1 MDPEPKD
8 VMVLEAIARGQD
20 NESKIAKA
28 TRLTAFE
35 VTSIVE
41 RLIIRGLVERTEKKG
56 FLGKKTILK
65 ITNKGIE
72 ELQTRKYEL
81 GEKWQKMI
89 LLSKQGDKKP
99 FQEAVEMNKNW
110 LPAMMFMG
118 IIDMMLWMSML
129 SMMGMTMGSVMP
141 EGYVDQGQADA
152 GADAGQP
159 DAGSNMGDF
168 GDLGDIGF

>member
-8 VMVLEAIARGQD
+8 VMVLQAIARGES
-20 NESKIAKA
+20 NESKIAKS

-35 VTSIVE
+35 VTSIIE
-41 RLIIRGLVERTEKKG
+41 RLIVRGLVERTEKKG

-65 ITNKGIE
+65 ITNKGGE

-81 GEKWQKMI
+81 EGKWQKMVM
-89 LLSKQGDKKP
+89 LSKQGDKKQ
-99 FQEAVEMNKNW
+99 FEEAVQMNKSW

-118 IIDMMLWMSML
+118 IIDMMFFMSML
-129 SMMGMTMGSVMP
+129 SLMGMTMHSAMP
-141 EGYVDQGQADA
+141 EGYTDQGQPDM
-152 GADAGQP
+152 GEP
-159 DAGSNMGDF
+159 DAGGEAGDF

>member
-8 VMVLEAIARGQD
+8 VMVLEAIARGQE
-20 NESKIAKA
+20 NESKIAKT

-35 VTSIVE
+35 VASIVE

-56 FLGKKTILK
+56 FLGKKIVLK
-65 ITNKGIE
+65 ITNKGGE
-72 ELQTRKYEL
+72 ELHTRKYEL
-81 GEKWQKMI
+81 EEKWQKMV
-89 LLSKQGDKKP
+89 LLSKQGDKKQ
-99 FQEAVEMNKNW
+99 FQEAVEMNKSW

-118 IIDMMLWMSML
+118 VIDMMLWMSML
-129 SMMGMTMGSVMP
+129 SLMGMTMGSVMP

-152 GADAGQP
+152 GQADAGG
-159 DAGSNMGDF
+159 DMGDF